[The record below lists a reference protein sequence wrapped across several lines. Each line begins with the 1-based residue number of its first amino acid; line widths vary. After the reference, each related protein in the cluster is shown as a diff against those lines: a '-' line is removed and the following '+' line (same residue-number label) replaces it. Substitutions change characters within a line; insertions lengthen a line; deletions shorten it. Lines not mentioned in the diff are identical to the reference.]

1 MKLSGKVAL
10 VTGAS
15 SGIGMETAVEFA
27 NQGSDVIANYFRN
40 QEAVEEICKRIQKMD
55 RQCLPVQ
62 ADVTKAEQVQNMVN
76 TGLEKFSK
84 IDILVNNAGG
94 ILGRSTIAD
103 MTDQLWDEQ
112 LNLNLKS
119 IFYCCRAV
127 IPQMVSNKDG
137 VIINLSSIAARMGGA
152 AGGVPY
158 ATAKAAVEGF
168 TRGLAK
174 EVADDNIR
182 VVAIAPG
189 AINTPFHKDPKI
201 LEGFKPMIPMKRIAT
216 PDEVAK
222 VIVFLAT
229 DDASYVTGTVYDVS
243 GGFMV

>member
-15 SGIGMETAVEFA
+15 SGIGLETAIEFG
-27 NQGSDVIANYFRN
+27 NQGADVIANYFRN
-40 QEAVEEICKRIQKMD
+40 KEAAEETCKRIREMD
-55 RQCLPVQ
+55 RRCLTVQ
-62 ADVTKAEQVQNMVN
+62 ADVTNADQVQNMVN
-76 TGLEKFSK
+76 TALETFGK

-94 ILGRSTIAD
+94 ITGRSTIAK
-103 MTDQLWDEQ
+103 MTDELWDEQ
-112 LNLNLKS
+112 LNFNLKS

-127 IPQMVSNKDG
+127 IPHMVSNKRG
-137 VIINLSSIAARMGGA
+137 VILNLSSIAARMGGA

-182 VVAIAPG
+182 VLAIAPG
-189 AINTPFHKDPKI
+189 AVNTPFHKDPKI
-201 LEGFKPMIPMKRIAT
+201 LEGFKPMIPLKRIAT
-216 PDEVAK
+216 PDEIARV
-222 VIVFLAT
+222 VVFLAT